1 MLERLGAPVGSLG
14 TAYLEAPTLYM
25 CLACAEQ
32 VSQPW
37 HVPYTGDGT
46 AIAILINTVCARRI
60 VAEPATSGQGMDE
73 EQKSSQG
80 NHRPGRTGSPS
91 PGQPQTRRTRAIAP
105 NPADNPAEPPLED
118 RPTEYETARLTNA
131 RRAVWK
137 AACRTGV
144 GVCFSCAEG
153 VVVERQPGHARTED
167 RAFTQWAAMTQGDTA
182 N

>member
-105 NPADNPAEPPLED
+105 NPADNPLSRPWRTDKPSTRPHGSPTHDARCGKRLVEPG
-118 RPTEYETARLTNA
+118 
-131 RRAVWK
+131 W
-137 AACRTGV
+137 
-144 GVCFSCAEG
+144 
-153 VVVERQPGHARTED
+153 
-167 RAFTQWAAMTQGDTA
+167 AFA
-182 N
+182 